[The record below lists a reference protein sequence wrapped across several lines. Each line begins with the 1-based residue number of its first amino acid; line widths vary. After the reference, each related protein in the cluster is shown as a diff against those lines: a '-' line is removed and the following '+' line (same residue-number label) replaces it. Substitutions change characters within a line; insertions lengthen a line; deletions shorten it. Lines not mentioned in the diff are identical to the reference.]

1 MKRRWISIPVP
12 PTKEMLKEMANATWL
27 TDGSDLEMERRFNG
41 MLSGV
46 PKKRKVRRKK

>member
-12 PTKEMLKEMANATWL
+12 PTKEMLEEMSRATFL
-27 TDGSDLEMERRFNG
+27 TDGSKTEMERRFSG

-46 PKKRKVRRKK
+46 PKKRKVGRKK